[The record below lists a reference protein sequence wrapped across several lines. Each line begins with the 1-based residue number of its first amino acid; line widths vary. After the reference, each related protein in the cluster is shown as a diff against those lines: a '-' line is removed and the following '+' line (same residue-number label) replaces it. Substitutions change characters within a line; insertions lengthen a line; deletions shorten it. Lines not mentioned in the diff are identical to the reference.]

1 MNKQPNLANNCNTK
15 IRIVGIALW
24 IVPSATDAH
33 RLENVMKT
41 GQLISRTNSTLSQ
54 GGLGS
59 YPKFHPHITLA
70 SLPLS
75 VENNLTDI
83 EASIATFLKAP
94 LTIKFSS
101 VEVGSHY
108 FRSVYITIEPTSE
121 IMTLHGHIHEALQA
135 ITRTP
140 SFPHLSLCY
149 IDDKDAAIG
158 ERDAFYRNLK
168 DGGKIRAG
176 GGLDCGLVEED
187 WMECFVANEIWVVR
201 CDGAVNE
208 WAILRKLNITTSYV
222 F

>member
-1 MNKQPNLANNCNTK
+1 M
-15 IRIVGIALW
+15 W
-24 IVPSATDAH
+24 IVPSATDAL
-33 RLENVMKT
+33 RLENVMNT

-75 VENNLTDI
+75 VEKDLTDI
-83 EASIATFLKAP
+83 EASITTSLKAP

-101 VEVGSHY
+101 VEIGSHY
-108 FRSVYITIEPTSE
+108 FRSVYIAIEPTSE
-121 IMTLHGHIHEALQA
+121 IMSLHGHIHEALQA
-135 ITRTP
+135 IPRTP

-149 IDDKDAAIG
+149 IDDKDAEIG

-187 WMECFVANEIWVVR
+187 WMDCFVANEIWVVQ
-201 CDGAVNE
+201 CEGSVNE
-208 WAILRKLNITTSYV
+208 WAILRKLPLTCQTPILSPSK
-222 F
+222 FESHGI